1 MRTVLAG
8 KLNVKS
14 VIVISKAKFTMLYF
28 LDTYF
33 KEIKTALYKLETFP
47 RALNLHLLILY

>member
-1 MRTVLAG
+1 MRTVLAEN
-8 KLNVKS
+8 LNVKS

-33 KEIKTALYKLETFP
+33 KEIKTAL
-47 RALNLHLLILY
+47 